1 MLGRPVQSKQSVQG
15 IFMPKHIKGFVMIDI
30 AINDLNKYY
39 GSNHVL
45 KSISFEIYSGEKVG
59 LLGKNGSGKSTLF
72 KTIAGVEPFESGEI
86 SKASGKKIE
95 MFAQIPTFGAN
106 DTAEDV
112 LRTSFS
118 EITET
123 FEAMKEIEGNADPA
137 VLARY
142 GRLLERYE
150 LQGGYETEVR
160 IDKICSGMNIGERM
174 RRSLFEQLSGG
185 EKARVNLARILLREC
200 DILLLDEPTNHLDLA
215 SLQWLED
222 FLQDFPGTIVAVSHD
237 RVFLDRVVTR
247 IIEIDDGK
255 AAFYSGNYSFYLEE
269 RERRYLTQAEKY
281 KQQQRKIG
289 QLEDAIKR
297 QRVWA
302 QSNPSNTGLAKR
314 ALAMEKR
321 IEQMDKVEKPM
332 TARKLSAGFDSGG
345 HTAKET
351 VLFDFVCKCYKE
363 KVLMRD
369 ICLKILRND
378 RIAFVGAN
386 GSGKST
392 LLKMLMGEE
401 GLDSG
406 EIKIAA
412 NVKIGYMPQTITF
425 DHANATI
432 LEVFRSKTSMSE
444 EKSRSALAKFHFF
457 AADVMKQVDTLSG
470 GEKSRLKL
478 CLMMQENINF
488 LLLDEPTNHLDIA
501 SREWIENALS
511 DFQGTMLFV
520 SHDRYFLNKFAEKVW
535 EIENGLITQ
544 YDCGFEEYLKA
555 GRKNCDLGMAPKK
568 SSSKNAGII
577 TGNTVSVK
585 AQSPSVEML
594 IIEAESE
601 LCKVNTAIEADLAR
615 ADFSK
620 MNSLHETKNQLTQ
633 RIDALY
639 REWLESGD
647 SL

>member
-1 MLGRPVQSKQSVQG
+1 
-15 IFMPKHIKGFVMIDI
+15 MIEI

-45 KSISFEIYSGEKVG
+45 KSISFEINSGEKVG

-72 KTIAGVEPFESGEI
+72 KIVTGLEPFESGEI

-112 LRTSFS
+112 LRRSFS
-118 EITET
+118 EIIET

-142 GRLLERYE
+142 GRLLEQYE

-160 IDKICSGMNIGERM
+160 IDKICSGMNIDERM

-185 EKARVNLARILLREC
+185 EKARVDLARILLKEC

-215 SLQWLED
+215 SLEWLED
-222 FLQDFPGTIVAVSHD
+222 YLRDFPGTVVAVSHD

-269 RERRYLTQAEKY
+269 REQRYLTQAEKY

-321 IEQMDKVEKPM
+321 IEQMDKVEKPV
-332 TARKLSAGFDSGG
+332 TERKLTAGFDSGG

-351 VLFDFVCKCYKE
+351 VWLNFVCKCYEE
-363 KVLMRD
+363 KFLMRD
-369 ICLKILRND
+369 VCLKILRND
-378 RIAFVGAN
+378 RIALVGAN

-401 GLDSG
+401 SPCSG
-406 EIKIAA
+406 EIKIAS

-425 DHANATI
+425 DRENATI
-432 LEVFRSKTSMSE
+432 LEVFRSKTGMSE
-444 EKSRSALAKFHFF
+444 EKSRSALAKFHFL
-457 AADVMKQVDTLSG
+457 AADVMRKVDTLSG

-478 CLMMQENINF
+478 SLLMQENINF

-520 SHDRYFLNKFAEKVW
+520 SHDRYFLNQFADKVW
-535 EIENGLITQ
+535 EIDNGLITR

-555 GRKNCDLGMAPKK
+555 ARNGCDLGMAPKK
-568 SSSKNAGII
+568 NSSKNARRV
-577 TGNTVSVK
+577 TVNTSSAK
-585 AQSPSVEML
+585 LQSSSVETL

-601 LCKVNTAIEADLAR
+601 LCKVDAAIEADLAR
-615 ADFSK
+615 ADYSR
-620 MNSLHETKNQLTQ
+620 MNALHETKNRLSQS
-633 RIDALY
+633 IDALY
-639 REWLESGD
+639 GEWLESSD
-647 SL
+647 CK

>member
-1 MLGRPVQSKQSVQG
+1 
-15 IFMPKHIKGFVMIDI
+15 MIDI

-72 KTIAGVEPFESGEI
+72 KIVTGVEPFESGEI

-112 LRTSFS
+112 LRRSFS

-150 LQGGYETEVR
+150 LLGGYETEVR

-174 RRSLFEQLSGG
+174 RRSPFEQLSGG

-215 SLQWLED
+215 SLQWLEG
-222 FLQDFPGTIVAVSHD
+222 FLRDFPGTIVAVSHD

-255 AAFYSGNYSFYLEE
+255 AAFYSGNYSYYLEE
-269 RERRYLTQAEKY
+269 RERRYRTQAEQY

-321 IEQMDKVEKPM
+321 IEQIDKVEKPV

-345 HTAKET
+345 HMAKEA
-351 VLFDFVCKCYKE
+351 VLFDFVCKGYKE
-363 KVLMRD
+363 KALMRD

-392 LLKMLMGEE
+392 FLKMLMGEE

-425 DHANATI
+425 DHSNATI
-432 LEVFRSKTSMSE
+432 LEVFRAKTSLSE

-478 CLMMQENINF
+478 CLLMQENINF

-520 SHDRYFLNKFAEKVW
+520 SHDRYFLNKFADKVW
-535 EIENGLITQ
+535 EIENRLITQ

-555 GRKNCDLGMAPKK
+555 SRDLGTAPKK
-568 SSSKNAGII
+568 NSSKIRGII
-577 TGNTVSVK
+577 KGVAVSVK
-585 AQSPSVEML
+585 PQSSSVETL
-594 IIEAESE
+594 IVEAETE
-601 LCKVNTAIEADLAR
+601 LCKVDAAIEADLAR
-615 ADFSK
+615 ADYSR
-620 MNSLHETKNQLTQ
+620 MNALHETKNRIVQS
-633 RIDALY
+633 IDALY
-639 REWLESGD
+639 GEWLESSD
-647 SL
+647 CK